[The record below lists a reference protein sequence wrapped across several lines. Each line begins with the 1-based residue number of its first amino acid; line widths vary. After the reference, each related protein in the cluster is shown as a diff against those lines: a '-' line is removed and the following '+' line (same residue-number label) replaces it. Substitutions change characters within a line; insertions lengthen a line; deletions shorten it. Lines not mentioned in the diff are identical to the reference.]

1 MSAGFRASP
10 PNSAAVLETFWRRH
24 RGKRADTTKGT
35 TRTDGLTARTGR
47 VAKLGGASPCQ
58 GTDEDVQVDATRV
71 NPTESLASPRP
82 SREAV
87 VPADATECSPFTDA
101 GLTRSERSPPA
112 SIAVIADDRLLTVAD
127 ICGLLQIRKSVVY
140 RACDRG
146 DLGYVKSR
154 VLSKLR
160 DGT

>member
-1 MSAGFRASP
+1 
-10 PNSAAVLETFWRRH
+10 
-24 RGKRADTTKGT
+24 
-35 TRTDGLTARTGR
+35 
-47 VAKLGGASPCQ
+47 
-58 GTDEDVQVDATRV
+58 
-71 NPTESLASPRP
+71 
-82 SREAV
+82 
-87 VPADATECSPFTDA
+87 
-101 GLTRSERSPPA
+101 
-112 SIAVIADDRLLTVAD
+112 VIADDRLRTVAD